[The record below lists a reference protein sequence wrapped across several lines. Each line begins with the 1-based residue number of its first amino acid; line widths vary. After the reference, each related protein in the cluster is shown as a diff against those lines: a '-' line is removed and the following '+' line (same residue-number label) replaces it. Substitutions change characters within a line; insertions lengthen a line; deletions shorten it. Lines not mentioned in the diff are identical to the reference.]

1 MRLRTHL
8 SVVVLGALL
17 PMVAFSAAMLFWVHR
32 QTRDA
37 TERGLVDTARA
48 MSVALDREIGGTIA
62 ALKILG
68 ASDHLDHGALDK
80 FYEAAR
86 QAVTTQPT
94 WQNVVL
100 YAPSG
105 EVLVNTLLPRG
116 ARPPGAAYVEP
127 VQRAVRDRAPAVSDL
142 FVGRLTNRP
151 LVSVVVPVFHE
162 RAPKYALAAIVPAAT
177 LLEVLREQQLPSDW
191 VAIIIDRSGTI
202 VARTR
207 AIEQWIGK
215 PATPAFVSGS
225 RSGDS
230 GSFRDVTRDEVPVYG
245 AYSRSR
251 VSGWTVGLGAPVA
264 AVEPAWRTSLWALG
278 GAAVACLLIA
288 GVLAATSARRIAAA
302 ISTLSVSARAL
313 GRGEILTEPGRSGI
327 VEVQVVERELAAA
340 ARGRAEAIAAQI
352 ETERALRDSEA
363 SFRLM
368 FEHNPLPMWVYD
380 TGTLYFLEINAA
392 VVRHYGYSREEFL
405 RMRLSDIRPVED
417 VPRLEEAVTPFSV
430 NAGHTVELHDGA
442 WRHRLKNG
450 ELRDV
455 EIVAHAID
463 FAGRRAA
470 LVVVI
475 DVTERT
481 RDREALAKSTERL
494 TLLHEIERAIIAAK
508 APREIA
514 EAALRRLQDLLGVPR
529 AIVNLFDL
537 EAGRVEWL
545 AAAGRRRMYRGPRI
559 RYALQLAGDVEA
571 LRRGEPQVVDVRS
584 LPPSPEVDA
593 LLASGVH
600 TYMVVPMIAGGELI
614 GSVSF
619 GGERAQFPPEQ
630 VGIAQEVATELA
642 IAITQTRLYERIT
655 RQAEELERRVQ
666 ERTGALSAANAQL
679 EAEIAERRRAQAE
692 ADRASRI
699 KSQFLANMSHE
710 LRTPLN
716 GIIGFTQLM
725 HDGKAGP
732 VSTEHQEYLGDVLT
746 SARHLLALINDIL
759 DLAKVESGSLEFR
772 PEPVN
777 PGDLIHEV
785 RNVVGGLAT
794 RKRVRL
800 DTAIDPSLRPLMLDP
815 AKLKQVLY
823 NYVSNAIKFTA
834 EDGQVTLRVMA
845 EGADAVRFEVEDTGI
860 GVRAEDLPRLFV
872 EFEQIDPGLAKRHE
886 GTGLGLALT
895 KRLVEAQGGRV
906 GVHSTFGRGS
916 VFFAVLPRVT
926 AVLAT
931 L

>member
-1 MRLRTHL
+1 M
-8 SVVVLGALL
+8 SIVVFGALL
-17 PMVAFSAAMLFWVHR
+17 PMVAFSAVMLFWVHR
-32 QTRDA
+32 QTREA
-37 TERGLVDTARA
+37 AELGLVDVARA
-48 MSVALDREIGGTIA
+48 MSVALDRELGGTIA
-62 ALKILG
+62 ALRVLA
-68 ASDHLDHGALDK
+68 ASDHLAHRRLGEFHDL
-80 FYEAAR
+80 AR
-86 QAVTTQPT
+86 AAVTTQLT

-105 EVLVNTLLPRG
+105 QVLVNTRLARG
-116 ARPPGAAYVEP
+116 ERPPSGAYLDP
-127 VQRAVRDRAPAVSDL
+127 VQRAVRDRAPVVSDL
-142 FVGRLTNRP
+142 FVGRLTNRL
-151 LVSVVVPVFHE
+151 LVSVVVPVFGE
-162 RAPKYALAAIVPAAT
+162 RAPDYALAAIVPAAT
-177 LLEVLREQQLPSDW
+177 LLGVLREPHLPSDW
-191 VAIIIDRSGTI
+191 VATIVDRNGRI

-207 AIEQWIGK
+207 AMEEWLGK
-215 PATPAFVSGS
+215 PATPAFLAGS

-230 GSFRDVTRDEVPVYG
+230 GSFRDVTRDGVPVYS
-245 AYSRSR
+245 AYSRSL

-288 GVLAATSARRIAAA
+288 GGLAATFARRIAGA
-302 ISTLSVSARAL
+302 IRALSASAHAL
-313 GRGEILTEPGRSGI
+313 GRGEIPPEPGRSGI

-340 ARGRAEAIAAQI
+340 AHRRAEAIAAQHQ
-352 ETERALRDSEA
+352 TEQALRDSEA

-380 TGTLYFLEINAA
+380 IGTLSFLEVNAA
-392 VVRHYGYSREEFL
+392 AVTHYGYSRNEFL
-405 RMRLSDIRPVED
+405 RMKLSDVRPADD
-417 VPRLEEAVTPFSV
+417 VPRLEDAVAAFT
-430 NAGHTVELHDGA
+430 ADARHTVQLSDGA

-463 FAGRRAA
+463 FAGRGAA

-475 DVTERT
+475 DVTEQT
-481 RDREALAKSTERL
+481 RAREALAQSTERL
-494 TLLHEIERAIIAAK
+494 SLLHEIEQAIIAAK
-508 APREIA
+508 APVEIA
-514 EAALRRLQDLLGVPR
+514 EAALRRLRDLLGVPR

-537 EAGRVEWL
+537 KAGQVEWL
-545 AAAGRRRMYRGPRI
+545 AAAGRRRMYRGPRV
-559 RYALQLAGDVEA
+559 RYSLQLAGDVAA
-571 LRRGEPQVVDVRS
+571 LQRGEPQVMDVRS
-584 LPPSPEVDA
+584 LPPSPETEA

-600 TYMVVPMIAGGELI
+600 AYMVVPMIAGGELI

-619 GGERAQFPPEQ
+619 GGERAQFPEEQ
-630 VGIAQEVATELA
+630 VSIAQEVATQLA
-642 IAITQTRLYERIT
+642 IAIAQTRLHERIR
-655 RQAEELERRVQ
+655 RQAEELEQRVQ
-666 ERTGALSAANAQL
+666 ERTRALSAANARL

-692 ADRASRI
+692 ADRASRV

-716 GIIGFTQLM
+716 GIIGFAQLM
-725 HDGKAGP
+725 HDGKVGP
-732 VSTEHQEYLGDVLT
+732 VSAEHQEYLGDVLT

-759 DLAKVESGSLEFR
+759 DLAKVESGSLELR

-785 RNVVGGLAT
+785 LNVVGGLAT
-794 RKRVRL
+794 RKRIQLESAV
-800 DTAIDPSLRPLMLDP
+800 DPALGPLMLDP

-834 EDGQVTLRVMA
+834 EDGRVTLRVMA
-845 EGADAVRFEVEDTGI
+845 DGADAVRFAVADTGI
-860 GVRAEDLPRLFV
+860 GIRAEDLPRLFV

-926 AVLAT
+926 ATVTSSLSRDS
-931 L
+931 